1 MTRSHWQANEYMK
14 TAKLTQADVDRQKAA
29 MDAHDRAVRR
39 HKLKERFCMV
49 AYYGCWAVTGL
60 FFAYCLYMR
69 QS

>member
-14 TAKLTQADVDRQKAA
+14 MAKLTQADVERQKAA
-29 MDAHDRAVRR
+29 MKAHDESLRR
-39 HKLKERFCMV
+39 HKRKERICMV
-49 AYYGCWAVTGL
+49 AYYGCWVVTAV